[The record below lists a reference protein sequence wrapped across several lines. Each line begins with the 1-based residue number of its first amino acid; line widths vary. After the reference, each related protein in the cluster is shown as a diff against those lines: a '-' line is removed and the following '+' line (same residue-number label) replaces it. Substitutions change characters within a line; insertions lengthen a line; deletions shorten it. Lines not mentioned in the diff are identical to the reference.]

1 MGFGHL
7 FTVQS
12 ARSQADDSHVT
23 NSRVSVGYTGQNLFR
38 ENYNNFSST
47 LAELTQM
54 MKKVKAG
61 VRSINE
67 LHRDSVQSGHT
78 SEDIRA
84 LMVGPVLV
92 FMLIFFNSSAHI
104 VRHLRRVSG
113 SFWSQKNKHLVNFLI
128 LSDKSTEITVLL
140 MLCTFSVRASL
151 SAL

>member
-12 ARSQADDSHVT
+12 ARSQADDSHIT

-38 ENYNNFSST
+38 ENQNDFSST
-47 LAELTQM
+47 LTVLTK
-54 MKKVKAG
+54 MKKMKAG
-61 VRSINE
+61 VCSIKE

-78 SEDIRA
+78 SEDMRA

-92 FMLIFFNSSAHI
+92 FMLICFNSSAHI

-113 SFWSQKNKHLVNFLI
+113 SFW
-128 LSDKSTEITVLL
+128 
-140 MLCTFSVRASL
+140 
-151 SAL
+151 